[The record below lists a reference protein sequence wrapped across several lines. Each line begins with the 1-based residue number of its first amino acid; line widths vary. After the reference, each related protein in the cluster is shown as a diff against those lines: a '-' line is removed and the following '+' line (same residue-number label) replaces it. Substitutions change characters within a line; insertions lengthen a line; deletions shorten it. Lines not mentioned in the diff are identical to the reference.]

1 MVSLDFHTHSQV
13 SFQLINPRHRAPRVL
28 RSLDF
33 LGARQVPGLLAAGKS
48 SAGGCGLLPSCSSS
62 ELTKLALSQAIPA
75 LQAPRI
81 ALIIAAPLE
90 LWEGSTHSSHPVLLL
105 YKSLAPISNADENK
119 PSVCLLWS
127 LFFFFPQ
134 NNHLAPYFEIHQ
146 ALLLAHCPSAQSYS
160 TFPCSSSNNLLCTLC
175 LALQAQPL
183 QGSLSADLRLCSQTT
198 RAPNS
203 WNSVFSK
210 ARWKQKSLSFP

>member
-13 SFQLINPRHRAPRVL
+13 SFQLINPRHRAPRAL

-33 LGARQVPGLLAAGKS
+33 LGARQVPRLLAAGKS

-105 YKSLAPISNADENK
+105 YKSLALISNADENK

-127 LFFFFPQ
+127 LFFFFFPKTTIWRLILKSTKHCCWLTARQ
-134 NNHLAPYFEIHQ
+134 HRAIPHFPAA
-146 ALLLAHCPSAQSYS
+146 ALTTCCV
-160 TFPCSSSNNLLCTLC
+160 PCVWPCRL
-175 LALQAQPL
+175 
-183 QGSLSADLRLCSQTT
+183 SLYKVLFRLI
-198 RAPNS
+198 
-203 WNSVFSK
+203 
-210 ARWKQKSLSFP
+210 